1 MCAVVP
7 QHLLSV
13 FDAQELELLLCGL
26 PDIDVGDW
34 MAHAVYHGEYSGT
47 HRVVRWF
54 WQSVR
59 DFSAEERARLLQFVT
74 GTSRVP
80 AQGFCALQSRDG
92 ALCPFTVAPISKR
105 ESIMPRA
112 HTCFNRIDLPL
123 YSSHDELDRFLGMV
137 TQMDVT
143 GFQME

>member
-1 MCAVVP
+1 MFGFP
-7 QHLLSV
+7 TNFEQLY
-13 FDAQELELLLCGL
+13 DTGKELGR
-26 PDIDVGDW
+26 
-34 MAHAVYHGEYSGT
+34 GT
-47 HRVVRWF
+47 FGTTYVCTKKGV
-54 WQSVR
+54 
-59 DFSAEERARLLQFVT
+59 SAEERAKLLQFVT

-92 ALCPFTVAPISKR
+92 TLCPFTVAPISKR
-105 ESIMPRA
+105 ESIVPRA